1 MATTMAV
8 LVFGGA
14 LSASVWAIA
23 ATVRPELD
31 RIVDL
36 LKHGPV
42 ATPSLPTLAPARSSM
57 RDVRVRSVRQVSRM
71 RAAA

>member
-1 MATTMAV
+1 MTTTMAV
-8 LVFGGA
+8 LVFGSA
-14 LSASVWAIA
+14 LGASVWAIV
-23 ATVRPELD
+23 ATVRPEFD

-42 ATPSLPTLAPARSSM
+42 ATPQLAPAAAGRSTL
-57 RDVRVRSVRQVSRM
+57 RNVRVRAIRRAAPL